1 MQGKSRVRATE
12 EPTFLKAVQED
23 FLNEAACKGLDKILG
38 RISNGYDP
46 QNAVMESGNP
56 HSSADPKAVIRKRDL
71 GYIQASQE
79 QEAPERPQPL

>member
-1 MQGKSRVRATE
+1 M
-12 EPTFLKAVQED
+12 
-23 FLNEAACKGLDKILG
+23 NEAACKGLDKILG

-71 GYIQASQE
+71 GYI
-79 QEAPERPQPL
+79 